1 MLAVAGL
8 LVALRVGACPG
19 DLFLSDT
26 SSTCV
31 LTELPSPMTED
42 AVCSARTDAFE
53 CCYVRTPG
61 GTPPYV
67 SNCYATAYSHAATP
81 CGPSLATTEVG
92 EYTYYSMRC
101 PPPPP
106 AAPTTSGEAGD
117 LDGATVGTIVVA
129 SLIGVALV
137 GGAVAVHLEV

>member
-8 LVALRVGACPG
+8 LVALRVGACPSS
-19 DLFLSDT
+19 LFLSDT

-53 CCYVRTPG
+53 CCHIDSSN
-61 GTPPYV
+61 PYSV
-67 SNCYATAYSHAATP
+67 CSVEAANEVTP
-81 CGPSLATTEVG
+81 CGDSLATNEADD
-92 EYTYYSMRC
+92 TYWSMRC

-106 AAPTTSGEAGD
+106 AEPTTSGEAGD

-137 GGAVAVHLEV
+137 GGAIAVHSGVAGV